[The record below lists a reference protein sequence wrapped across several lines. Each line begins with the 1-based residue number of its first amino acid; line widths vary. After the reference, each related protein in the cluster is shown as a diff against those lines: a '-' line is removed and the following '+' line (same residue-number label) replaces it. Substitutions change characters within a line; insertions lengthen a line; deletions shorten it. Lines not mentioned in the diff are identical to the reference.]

1 MDCYR
6 EELFE
11 GLFIRADLIPM
22 GKDITLAVYGGDV
35 PHVGSVVIAQPRQS
49 LTGNG
54 ISATSSV
61 YNLLGHKDEEVARAF
76 AETLAKRWNCTVVCS
91 CGIHVDGMKAEGI
104 EKVRACCERLLG
116 KMADSRTQGCEIRQQ
131 EK

>member
-1 MDCYR
+1 MKCYR

-61 YNLLGHKDEEVARAF
+61 YNLLGHKDEEVARVF
-76 AETLAKRWNCTVVCS
+76 AETLAKERMCTVVCA
-91 CGIHVDGMKAEGI
+91 CGIHVEEISKEQIGL
-104 EKVRACCERLLG
+104 VRDCCGRLLNRML
-116 KMADSRTQGCEIRQQ
+116 K
-131 EK
+131 EKKDERDL